1 MAWFRRRSRNEPA
14 AWWDRRP
21 ERDDDSEPDRSL
33 LEIEDDLEMRL
44 AQAEVD
50 AEPLTP
56 GGPRPQDRHSAT

>member
-1 MAWFRRRSRNEPA
+1 MAWFRRRPRSEPTS
-14 AWWDRRP
+14 AWY
-21 ERDDDSEPDRSL
+21 ERDAWDEDGEPDRSL

-56 GGPRPQDRHSAT
+56 SPPPKDPYSAW

>member
-1 MAWFRRRSRNEPA
+1 MGWFRRRRRA
-14 AWWDRRP
+14 APETRWD
-21 ERDDDSEPDRSL
+21 ERDEDDEPDRSL

-56 GGPRPQDRHSAT
+56 RSAPPKDPYSAW